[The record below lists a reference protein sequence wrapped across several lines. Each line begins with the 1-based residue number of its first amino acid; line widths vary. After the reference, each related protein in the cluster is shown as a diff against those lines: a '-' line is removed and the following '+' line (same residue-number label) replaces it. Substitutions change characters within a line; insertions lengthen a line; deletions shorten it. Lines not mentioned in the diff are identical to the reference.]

1 MNMLIQVNYLD
12 GRHDYVKDF
21 VLDHLIESKEIARFR
36 RCTGWVTIGVDPVR
50 RKVRSTPP
58 RSPHD
63 VKRVSF

>member
-1 MNMLIQVNYLD
+1 MLIQINYAD

-50 RKVRSTPP
+50 SKVRSTPY

-63 VKRVSF
+63 VKRISF